1 MKESARKIATS
12 NGNEWRLANVP
23 DTSSLTTLREAAAHC
38 TACPL
43 YKNATQTV
51 FGEGRKGAALM
62 LLGEQPGDRE
72 DLSGKP
78 FVGPAG
84 NILNRALE
92 EAGIDRNAVYVT
104 NAVKHFKWEPRG
116 KRCIHQKPSA
126 RDLAACRPW
135 LEAELRVVRPGVLVC
150 LGSTAAQAIFGSSF
164 RVTRE
169 RGKLLRSQLAPRV
182 VATVHPS
189 SLLRQ
194 PDEGSRRREYAHFVE
209 DLRVAFD
216 ASREK

>member
-12 NGNEWRLANVP
+12 DGNEWRLANVP
-23 DTSSLTTLREAAAHC
+23 ETSSLTTLREAAAHC

-116 KRCIHQKPSA
+116 KRRIHQKPSA

-194 PDEGSRRREYAHFVE
+194 PDEESRRREYALFVE
-209 DLRVAFD
+209 DLRVALH